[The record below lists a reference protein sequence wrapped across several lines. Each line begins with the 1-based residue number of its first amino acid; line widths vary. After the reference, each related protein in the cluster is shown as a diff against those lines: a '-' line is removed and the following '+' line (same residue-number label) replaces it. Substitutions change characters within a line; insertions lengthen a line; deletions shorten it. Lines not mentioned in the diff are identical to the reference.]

1 MAFVQLHAQYILL
14 TRLPLRVMVVQ
25 RYATYCP
32 PEVVM
37 ALKFLGI
44 YPNTPDDGS
53 PTIWQDEDTGDLV
66 IQSWKADEQT
76 LQQCQDVGSA
86 PGHTTDVPAHE
97 AVIRLPVNMLQFL
110 PRPDSEVN
118 GGNSGT

>member
-1 MAFVQLHAQYILL
+1 
-14 TRLPLRVMVVQ
+14 
-25 RYATYCP
+25 
-32 PEVVM
+32 M

-76 LQQCQDVGSA
+76 LQQCQDVGSV

-97 AVIRLPVNMLQFL
+97 TVIRLPVNMLQFL